1 MEICLLVQNIMPLQY
16 YSITVF
22 EKQKRWVRSV
32 LPVKN
37 HKKLSNEPQKTFLKT
52 VKL

>member
-37 HKKLSNEPQKTFLKT
+37 HKKNYLMSLK
-52 VKL
+52 KRF

>member
-1 MEICLLVQNIMPLQY
+1 MPLQY

-22 EKQKRWVRSV
+22 EKKNDGFVAF